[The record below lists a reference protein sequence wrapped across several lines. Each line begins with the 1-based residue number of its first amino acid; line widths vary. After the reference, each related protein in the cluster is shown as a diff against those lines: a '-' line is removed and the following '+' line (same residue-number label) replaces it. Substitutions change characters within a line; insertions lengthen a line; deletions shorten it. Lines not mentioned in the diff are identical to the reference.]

1 MLFQRGATSECK
13 KMRCEKSRKRPT
25 RTDKVSIRLYFI
37 RCCCHWY
44 SLKANYANE
53 QIVSGKKSFRCYIQ
67 LCADG
72 DGVSFVYIKIGFF
85 SAGNLT
91 STFGKCVS
99 LSACVVSGKRARCK
113 ENSQILFHC
122 LLALFGCKTFPH
134 SINNNVYNAD
144 IND

>member
-1 MLFQRGATSECK
+1 MRTNRLFR
-13 KMRCEKSRKRPT
+13 
-25 RTDKVSIRLYFI
+25 
-37 RCCCHWY
+37 
-44 SLKANYANE
+44 
-53 QIVSGKKSFRCYIQ
+53 GKKVFAAIFSCVLMVMVFR
-67 LCADG
+67 LCILRS
-72 DGVSFVYIKIGFF
+72 VFF